1 MVLNV
6 SAFTLTLVAFI
17 FIIGIVLL
25 ATLIIALAERRLKRK
40 IAARKMA
47 ESPFEKN
54 SDGKK
59 PASEN
64 IIKEP
69 SRYKSI
75 ESLDNLERIKQKIS
89 EQNSLFA
96 NRKKQE
102 SVGLV

>member
-1 MVLNV
+1 MVLNI
-6 SAFTLTLVAFI
+6 SAFTLTLVVFI

-25 ATLIIALAERRLKRK
+25 ATLIITLAERRLKRK

-54 SDGKK
+54 SDAKK
-59 PASEN
+59 LTSEN
-64 IIKEP
+64 VSKEP
-69 SRYKSI
+69 KRHHPI